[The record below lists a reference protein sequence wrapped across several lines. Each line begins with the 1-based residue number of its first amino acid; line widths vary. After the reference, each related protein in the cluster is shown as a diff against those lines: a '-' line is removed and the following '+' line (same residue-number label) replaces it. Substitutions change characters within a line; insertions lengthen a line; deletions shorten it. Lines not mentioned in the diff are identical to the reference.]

1 MEKVY
6 LCLFTCATTRAVH
19 LEIVQDLT
27 AESFLLAF
35 RKFAGRRSLPRI
47 MISDNG
53 STYLSAAEDLRSLME
68 LPEVKEELGRRG
80 VTCWRFIPKRAP
92 WYGGFW
98 ECLVGL
104 TKSAIKK
111 VLGRRH
117 ISLTVLETII
127 VEIEAV
133 INDRPLTFVSSELGD
148 VEPLTPAHLLHGRRI
163 TYLPH
168 KMVDTDEII
177 DPSCGDTAS
186 IRRRVKI
193 LALILQDIRKRWRHD
208 YLTSL
213 REFHRTSG
221 TTNQVIQKGDVVII
235 HDDTPRT
242 MWKIAVVKDLVTG
255 GDGLV
260 RAATLRTANGT
271 TNRPITK
278 LYPLELNETESLTDI
293 ETKEEHSSTDS
304 VNLSESAVDTRPQ
317 RRSAQRATIQMK
329 KWARVLAAAPPED
342 VVETEQS

>member
-1 MEKVY
+1 
-6 LCLFTCATTRAVH
+6 
-19 LEIVQDLT
+19 
-27 AESFLLAF
+27 
-35 RKFAGRRSLPRI
+35 

-53 STYLSAAEDLRSLME
+53 STYLSAAEELRSLMQ

-80 VTCWRFIPKRAP
+80 VIWKFIPKRAP

-98 ECLVGL
+98 ERLIGL

-117 ISLTVLETII
+117 ISLMVLETIVI
-127 VEIEAV
+127 EIEAV
-133 INDRPLTFVSSELGD
+133 LNDRPLTFVSSELGD

-168 KMVDTDEII
+168 EMVDTDELI
-177 DPSCGDTAS
+177 DPSFGDTDS
-186 IRRRVKI
+186 IRRRAKV
-193 LALILQDIRKRWRHD
+193 LAAIIQDFQKRWRHD

-213 REFHRTSG
+213 REFHRRSG
-221 TTNQVIQKGDVVII
+221 DTRQVIKKGDVVII

-242 MWKIAVVKDLVTG
+242 MWKIAVVIDLVMG

-278 LYPLELNETESLTDI
+278 LYPLELNENESLAATQNQD
-293 ETKEEHSSTDS
+293 KHSTTP
-304 VNLSESAVDTRPQ
+304 VNIPNSPLQVCARPQ
-317 RRSAQRATIQMK
+317 RMSAEKAATRMK
-329 KWARVLAAAPPED
+329 EWARVLAPPPED
-342 VVETEQS
+342 VVETEQ